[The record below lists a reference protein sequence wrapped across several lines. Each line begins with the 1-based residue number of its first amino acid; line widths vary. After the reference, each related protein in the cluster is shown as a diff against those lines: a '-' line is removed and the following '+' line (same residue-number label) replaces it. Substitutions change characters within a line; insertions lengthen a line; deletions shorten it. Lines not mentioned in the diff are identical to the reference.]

1 MTFENV
7 FMTKVFI
14 ILVAATNNT
23 GSGKLRIVNRRTW
36 LAQPPARA
44 NNPLHVPV
52 PYVVIL
58 HTATENC
65 STQADCIFIVRHVQT
80 FHIESNGWNDIGYSF
95 LVGGD
100 GNVYEGRGWD
110 TEGAFALGYNRK
122 AIGIAFIGT
131 FTAELPVPKQIQ
143 AGKQLI
149 DLGVDLNKISPDYKL
164 LAHRQ
169 LSPTESP
176 GQAFFELLK
185 TWPHWAEKP

>member
-1 MTFENV
+1 MLNSSASF
-7 FMTKVFI
+7 F
-14 ILVAATNNT
+14 AATNNT
-23 GSGKLRIVNRRTW
+23 ASGSLRIVNRRTW
-36 LAQPPARA
+36 LAQPPVKRS
-44 NNPLHVPV
+44 NPLQHPV

-58 HTATENC
+58 HTATESC
-65 STQADCIFIVRHVQT
+65 YAQADCVFIVRHVQT

-110 TEGAFALGYNRK
+110 TEGAFALGYNRR

-131 FTAELPVPKQIQ
+131 FVSELPVPKQLR
-143 AGKQLI
+143 AGQQLI
-149 DLGVDLNKISPDYKL
+149 DLGVKLGKIARDYKL

-169 LSPTESP
+169 LSSTESP
-176 GQAFFELLK
+176 GLAFFELLK

>member
-1 MTFENV
+1 MHDDTFHCV
-7 FMTKVFI
+7 LT
-14 ILVAATNNT
+14 ATNNT
-23 GSGKLRIVNRRTW
+23 ASGKLTIINRRTW
-36 LAQPPARA
+36 LAQPPLRQS
-44 NNPLHVPV
+44 NSLKHPL

-65 STQADCIFIVRHVQT
+65 STQAECVFIVRHIQT

-95 LVGGD
+95 VVGGD

-110 TEGAFALGYNRK
+110 TEGAFARGYNSR

-131 FTAELPVPKQIQ
+131 FTTDLPVPNMIL

-149 DLGVDLNKISPDYKL
+149 DRGVELEKISAGYKL